1 MKTIIKTILITSAA
15 FLLFSTA
22 QAKSALDKLQ
32 AIDQSS
38 LYVTSNGQAVFNDNA
53 NKPFIPAST
62 MKLITAWLALQ
73 KWGENYRFATNFY
86 LDPATNILWVKG
98 SGDPYLVSEELQKI
112 AQVIK
117 QKGLR
122 YISGI
127 GLDTH
132 YYQQNMVMPGTGS
145 TNNPYDAVPSAVA
158 VNFNS
163 IKLKKHNGKVRS
175 AEKQTPLTPIARG
188 MANRFKKG
196 TLRVN
201 TGRDPR
207 TAEKYFAE
215 VLAAMLRQHGITVG
229 KQIIGGRVPVNT
241 IYYRHHNS
249 RTLGEMI
256 KPMLKYST
264 NFIANQLVLNL
275 AAEAYH
281 RPANPADV
289 KRYMQS
295 RMQQRFAWQDIA
307 LHDGAGLSRENRV
320 SAKQLVELLDAF
332 AIYRHLM
339 PEIKPGVY
347 AKSGTLNRV
356 STLAG
361 YVVKNN
367 DWKPFAVMMNQS
379 VPYGLR
385 TQIAQELRN
394 RVN

>member
-1 MKTIIKTILITSAA
+1 MKTIIKNLLISSLAIA
-15 FLLFSTA
+15 LLSTA
-22 QAKSALDKLQ
+22 HAKSALDKLQ
-32 AIDQSS
+32 TIDKSS
-38 LYVTSNGQAVFNDNA
+38 LYVLSHGKPVYNDNA
-53 NKPFIPAST
+53 NQPLIPAST

-73 KWGENYRFATNFY
+73 KWGEHYRFSTNFY
-86 LDPATNILWVKG
+86 VDPASNMLWVKG

-112 AQVIK
+112 AQVLK

-122 YISGI
+122 SISGI
-127 GLDTH
+127 GLDTS
-132 YYQQNMVMPGTGS
+132 YYQQNMVMPGTGR

-163 IKLKKHNGKVRS
+163 IKLKKKNGKVRS
-175 AEKQTPLTPIARG
+175 AEAQTPLTPISKS
-188 MANRFKKG
+188 MANRFKSG

-207 TAEKYFAE
+207 TAEKYFGE
-215 VLAAMLRQHGITVG
+215 VLAAILRQNGVTVG
-229 KQIIGGRVPVNT
+229 KQLISGRVPVNNV
-241 IYYRHHNS
+241 YYRHQNS

-275 AAEAYH
+275 AAEAYR

-295 RMQQRFAWQDIA
+295 QMQQRLGWQGIV
-307 LHDGAGLSRENRV
+307 LNDGAGLSRANRV
-320 SAKQLVELLDAF
+320 SAKQLVGLLNAF
-332 AIYRHLM
+332 AKYRHLM

-347 AKSGTLNRV
+347 AKSGTLKRV

-367 DWKPFAVMMNQS
+367 EWKPFAVMMNQS

-385 TQIAQELRN
+385 TQIAQELRHK
-394 RVN
+394 VN

>member
-1 MKTIIKTILITSAA
+1 MKTIIKNILITSVA
-15 FLLFSTA
+15 FALFSTA
-22 QAKSALDKLQ
+22 HAKTALDKLQ
-32 AIDQSS
+32 TIDKSS
-38 LYVTSNGQAVFNDNA
+38 LYVMSKGQPVFNDNA
-53 NKPFIPAST
+53 NQPLIPAST

-73 KWGENYRFATNFY
+73 KWGEHYRFSTNFY

-98 SGDPYLVSEELQKI
+98 SGDPYLVSEELQEI
-112 AQVIK
+112 ALVIK
-117 QKGLR
+117 RKGLR
-122 YISGI
+122 YIGGI
-127 GLDTH
+127 GLDTN
-132 YYQQNMVMPGTGS
+132 YYQQNMVMPGTGT

-163 IKLKKHNGKVRS
+163 INLKKKNGKVRS
-175 AEKQTPLTPIARG
+175 AEAQTPLTPISKS

-207 TAEKYFAE
+207 TGEKYFAE
-215 VLAAMLRQHGITVG
+215 VLAAMLRQRGVTVG
-229 KQIIGGRVPVNT
+229 KQIIGGRVPVNKV
-241 IYYRHHNS
+241 YYRHQNS
-249 RTLGEMI
+249 RTLGEMV

-275 AAEAYH
+275 AAETYH

-289 KRYMQS
+289 KRYMQTQ
-295 RMQQRFAWQDIA
+295 MQQQFGWQGITMN
-307 LHDGAGLSRENRV
+307 DGAGLSRANRV
-320 SAKQLVELLDAF
+320 SAKQLVELLNAF
-332 AIYRHLM
+332 SKYRHLM

-367 DWKPFAVMMNQS
+367 EWKPFAVMMNQT

-385 TQIAQELRN
+385 TQIAQELRHQ
-394 RVN
+394 VN